1 MRILVVEDDR
11 DTAFDLKTDLRAEG
25 HDVVNAYDGESALE
39 TIKSQSFDAIVLD
52 IMMPKVDGLEVLA
65 RMRAEH
71 DDTPVIVL
79 SARSTYDDRV
89 EGLGVG
95 ADDYMTKP
103 FGIEE
108 LLARLD
114 NITRRHR
121 RDMTDELVLD
131 DVVMDL
137 HSHEVTRGG
146 ETVYL
151 RPREFKL
158 LITMAQ
164 ARGRIFTKDQ
174 LHKRV
179 WGYDFDPQTN
189 LVRVTIARLRDQI
202 DRGREHA
209 LIETVHGVGYRVR
222 KDEVTVS

>member
-1 MRILVVEDDR
+1 MRILIIEDDR
-11 DTAFDLKTDLRAEG
+11 NTAFDLKTDLLAEG
-25 HDVVNAYDGESALE
+25 HDVTIARDGEVALTVTRKQQFE
-39 TIKSQSFDAIVLD
+39 AIVLD
-52 IMMPKVDGLEVLA
+52 LMLPKIDGIEVLK
-65 RMRAEH
+65 RMRGEGN
-71 DDTPVIVL
+71 DTPVIVL
-79 SARSTYDDRV
+79 SARSSYDDRV
-89 EGLGVG
+89 AGLGVG

-114 NITRRHR
+114 NVTRRHR
-121 RDMTDELVLD
+121 KEHTDELRIEDIALD
-131 DVVMDL
+131 L
-137 HSHEVTRGG
+137 RTHESTMGG
-146 ETVYL
+146 QPLCL
-151 RPREFKL
+151 RPREFQL
-158 LITMAQ
+158 LAVLGQ

-202 DRGREHA
+202 DRDRDNP

-222 KDEVTVS
+222 DK

>member
-1 MRILVVEDDR
+1 MRILVVEDDTE
-11 DTAFDLKTDLRAEG
+11 TAFDLKTDLRSEG
-25 HDVVNAYDGESALE
+25 HDVMNAYDGESALE
-39 TIKSQSFDAIVLD
+39 MTRAQNFDAVVLD
-52 IMMPKVDGLEVLA
+52 IMMPKMDGLEVLA
-65 RMRAEH
+65 RMRAENN
-71 DDTPVIVL
+71 DTPVIVL
-79 SARSTYDDRV
+79 SARSAYDDRV

-121 RDMTDELVLD
+121 KELADELVLD
-131 DVVMDL
+131 DVVVDL
-137 HSHEVTRGG
+137 HSHAVTRGG
-146 ETVYL
+146 EVVYL
-151 RPREFKL
+151 RPREFAL
-158 LITMAQ
+158 LVTMAQ

-189 LVRVTIARLRDQI
+189 LVRVTIARLREQI
-202 DRGREHA
+202 DRGRELP

-222 KDEVTVS
+222 KDETPDS